1 MDLDRYRADAE
12 AFLAELHEAYYRH
25 YAGLEEDFPLEA
37 IYAAHAD
44 LFGEAAVDG
53 LAGAGAPALRAFAV
67 EGHLERAVAG
77 LEAERA
83 RREATLRVEAGG
95 TPLGF
100 REAALAQAAEPDRDR
115 REAIEQARLAMVA
128 EALNPLACEA
138 LETVHARSRA
148 LGWASHRAM
157 WAELKGLDLDDLLDQ
172 ACAFLAATKAAFP
185 ALLEPELHATVGV
198 GAGEWRRSDLPRL
211 LRAAGHD
218 DAFPA
223 ASLVD
228 ALRATAAGL
237 GLGLDARP
245 NVALDVERR
254 PNKSPRAFCAPIRV
268 PADVRLVLPP
278 VGGAED
284 YEILFHEGGHAL
296 HYGSVDPALSFEQRC
311 LGDSAVTEA
320 FAFLLE
326 HVTEDPAWLGERL
339 GLADPGP
346 YVAHRRARRL
356 LYLRRYCAKIA
367 YEAELHAAP
376 ALDGLDARYADG
388 ISGALGLDWPAAMWL
403 TDLDPGFYAAD
414 YLRAWALEAALRARL
429 RAAHGPAWW
438 REPAAGAE
446 LLGLMRAGQPHRA
459 EEVLGAPDLGA
470 LVADLGV
477 A

>member
-1 MDLDRYRADAE
+1 VDLDRYRAEAE
-12 AFLAELHEAYYRH
+12 AFLAELHGAYYRH

-44 LFGEAAVDG
+44 LFGDAAVDG

-95 TPLGF
+95 RPLGF

-115 REAIEQARLAMVA
+115 RQDIEQARLAVVA
-128 EALNPLACEA
+128 EALNPLAREA
-138 LETVHARSRA
+138 LETVHARSRE
-148 LGWASHRAM
+148 LGWASQRAM
-157 WAELKGLDLDDLLDQ
+157 WAELKGLDLDALLEQ
-172 ACAFLAATKAAFP
+172 ARAFLAATEAAFP
-185 ALLEPELHATVGV
+185 ALLEPELRETVGV

-223 ASLVD
+223 AGLVD

-254 PNKSPRAFCAPIRV
+254 PNKSPRAFCAPVRV

-296 HYGSVDPALSFEQRC
+296 HFGSVDPALPFEQRC

-326 HVTEDPAWLGERL
+326 HVTGDPTWLGERL

-376 ALDGLDARYADG
+376 TLDGLDARYAQRLSD
-388 ISGALGLDWPAAMWL
+388 ALGLEWPAAMWL

-414 YLRAWALEAALRARL
+414 YLRAWALEATLRAGL

-459 EEVLGAPDLGA
+459 EEVLGAPDLAA